1 MSLLHGSDF
10 LQRAAAARS
19 QIREVDAN
27 VLKSLMAEGAAVI
40 DVREP
45 EEYGA
50 GHIPGSINLRASLLS
65 QQAQRI
71 LKDPS
76 HAVVVVCAGGNRS
89 ALAALELQDLAYTA
103 VASLQSGLRDW
114 PDPLVRAVAAGR

>member
-19 QIREVDAN
+19 QIRESDVNGVKHLIAD
-27 VLKSLMAEGAAVI
+27 GATVI

-45 EEYGA
+45 EEFEA
-50 GHIPGSINLRASLLS
+50 GHIPGAIHVRASILS
-65 QQAQRI
+65 QQAPRI
-71 LKDPS
+71 LKDRS
-76 HAVVVVCAGGNRS
+76 HPLVVVCAGGNRS

>member
-19 QIREVDAN
+19 QIRESDAN
-27 VLKSLMAEGAAVI
+27 GVKHLIADGATVI

-45 EEYGA
+45 EEFEA
-50 GHIPGSINLRASLLS
+50 GHIPGAINVRASILS
-65 QQAQRI
+65 QEIPRI
-71 LKDPS
+71 LQDPS
-76 HAVVVVCAGGNRS
+76 HSVVVVCAGGNRS

-103 VASLQSGLRDW
+103 VVSLQSGLRDW